1 MEIVV
6 WVLVAFIGYLVI
18 GNIVA
23 CCMKL
28 RGHIMTDTEHDF
40 KIVIALWPAPVI
52 LGVLEALI
60 KIVTFPFG
68 GIYRFMDKRK

>member
-1 MEIVV
+1 MEILV

-28 RGHIMTDTEHDF
+28 RGSVMTETEHDF
-40 KIVIALWPAPVI
+40 KIVIALWPCPV
-52 LGVLEALI
+52 ALFI
-60 KIVTFPFG
+60 GEMLITIIGLPFG
-68 GIYRFMDKRK
+68 AVYRFMEKRK

>member
-1 MEIVV
+1 MEILA
-6 WVLVAFIGYLVI
+6 WVGICSVAYLVI

-28 RGHIMTDTEHDF
+28 AGHCMTDTEHDF
-40 KIVIALWPAPVI
+40 KVTIALWPAPVI
-52 LGVLEALI
+52 IGLIECFI

-68 GIYRFMDKRK
+68 GIYRFMEKRK